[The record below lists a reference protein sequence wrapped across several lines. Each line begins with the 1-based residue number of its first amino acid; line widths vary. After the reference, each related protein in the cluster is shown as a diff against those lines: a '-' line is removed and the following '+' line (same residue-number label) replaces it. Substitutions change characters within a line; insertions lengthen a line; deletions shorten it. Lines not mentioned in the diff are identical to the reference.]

1 MRFSVV
7 VPTYRRRAVVLRN
20 VAALAAQTEADFE
33 VIVVDDGSGDGT
45 PEALRALETP
55 FPLTVIEQEN
65 LGAGAARNAGA
76 AAARGELLLFLDD
89 DMEADPRLLAEHDRA
104 HREGAAVVLGDL
116 PLHPSSPANLLSA
129 GVGLWT
135 RTRRERLTRPGAEI
149 GLGEL
154 LTGQIS
160 ISREDYERVGGFDAS
175 FTREG
180 LFGGEDSDFGYRVY
194 QSGLPIAFNP
204 EAISYQYYDVDPA
217 LYLQRAFEG
226 GRSEQ
231 ELTLKHPERAEDW
244 LGPTF
249 HRRRDRWLLGPLVHA
264 PEALSRPLC
273 AVVSALVRS
282 GHRGPRLRRLFFNMR
297 TMEHLRGA
305 RVTRAALSTG
315 SAAVLAYHAL
325 ADLDGDAVLRPYGVP
340 PARFAAQLDELAA
353 HGWSFVSL
361 QDLIEALS
369 GRRPLPP
376 RAVLVTFDDAYA
388 DLLADGVPLL
398 RERGIPAVVFA
409 VSGLIGKSNRWDAEK
424 GTAELALLDADGLRE
439 VAAQGVEAGSHGVT
453 HRSLAGLGGDDLET
467 EARDSADGIEALGLP
482 RPRVFAYPFGEH
494 TEEAAAAIRDA
505 GYLAAFTV
513 SPGLAGRDADLY
525 ALPRIQVLAGDTPRR
540 LRLRLAAA
548 RLPPLWRRALI
559 RLARLDR

>member
-7 VPTYRRRAVVLRN
+7 VPTFRRREVVLRN
-20 VAALAAQTEADFE
+20 VAALAAQTATDFE
-33 VIVVDDGSGDGT
+33 VIVVDDGSRDGT
-45 PEALRALETP
+45 PQALRALETP

-76 AAARGELLLFLDD
+76 AAAQGELLLFLDD
-89 DMEADPRLLAEHDRA
+89 DMEADPQLLAEHDRS

-116 PLHPSSPANLLSA
+116 PLHPSSPSNLLSA

-194 QSGLPIAFNP
+194 RSGLRIAFNP
-204 EAISYQYYDVDPA
+204 DAISYQYYDVDPS
-217 LYLQRAFEG
+217 LYLRRAFEG

-244 LGPTF
+244 LGPAF
-249 HRRRDRWLLGPLVHA
+249 HRRRDRWLLGPFVYA

-273 AVVSALVRS
+273 AAVSALVRS
-282 GHRGPRLRRLFFNMR
+282 GHRGPRLRRLFFNLR

-315 SAAVLAYHAL
+315 RAVVLAYHAI
-325 ADLDGDAVLRPYGVP
+325 ADLARDPVLHPYGVRP
-340 PARFAAQLDELAA
+340 GRFEAQLDELAA
-353 HGWSFVSL
+353 RGWTFIGL
-361 QDLIEALS
+361 GALLDALAGK
-369 GRRPLPP
+369 GRLPP
-376 RAVLVTFDDAYA
+376 RAALVTFDDAYA
-388 DLLADGVPLL
+388 DLLTAAVPAL

-409 VSGLIGKSNRWDAEK
+409 VSGLIGQTNRWDAEA
-424 GTAELALLDADGLRE
+424 GTTELALLDRDGMRQS
-439 VAAQGVEAGSHGVT
+439 AAQGVEVGSHGAT
-453 HRSLAGLGGDDLET
+453 HQSLSGLGRAELEA
-467 EARDSADGIEALGLP
+467 EARGSADALEALGLP

-494 TEEAAAAIRDA
+494 TEEAAAAVRDA

-513 SPGLAGRDADLY
+513 SPGLAERGADPY
-525 ALPRIQVLAGDTPRR
+525 ALPRVQVLAGDTPRR